1 MLHLGSEELVP
12 DLHLHDGPAQGGHG
26 TLDVQAPTLKGEV
39 GAFGLH
45 PNESHL
51 LFVVIHFFEQALIA
65 LFALLVD
72 SQGKPVLVHVIVI
85 WHREHYSECL
95 IGSVEFPLEQV
106 VSQHAHRPSGFGFAL
121 AEVAHFSLLWT
132 YSRLGGAAAVATFQ
146 ENPLIF
152 NSSKSEKKN
161 ESRRQNL

>member
-1 MLHLGSEELVP
+1 MGSEELVP

-26 TLDVQAPTLKGEV
+26 TLDVQAPALKGEV
-39 GAFGLH
+39 RAFGLRPH
-45 PNESHL
+45 ESHL
-51 LFVVIHFFEQALIA
+51 LFVVIHLFEQALIA

-95 IGSVEFPLEQV
+95 IGSVELLLEQV
-106 VSQHAHRPSGFGFAL
+106 VGQHAHCPSGFGFAL

-132 YSRLGGAAAVATFQ
+132 YSRLWGAAAAATFQ
-146 ENPLIF
+146 EKPLILTAA
-152 NSSKSEKKN
+152 KVRKK
-161 ESRRQNL
+161 

>member
-1 MLHLGSEELVP
+1 MGSEELVP

-26 TLDVQAPTLKGEV
+26 TLDVQAPALKGEV

-45 PNESHL
+45 PHKSHL
-51 LFVVIHFFEQALIA
+51 LFVVIHLFEQALIA

-95 IGSVEFPLEQV
+95 IGSVELLLEQV
-106 VSQHAHRPSGFGFAL
+106 VGQHAHCPSGFGFAL

-132 YSRLGGAAAVATFQ
+132 YSRLWGAAAAATFQ
-146 ENPLIF
+146 EKPLIF
-152 NSSKSEKKN
+152 NSSKSEEKMEAGGKI
-161 ESRRQNL
+161 